1 MITFTLKSGAS
12 FQHSDPAKQNVLG
25 TVPYGVFMA
34 VLETM
39 NGVALK
45 KATVLNDS
53 DLSSQGRER
62 RLQPLYESAW
72 AMLACAYQS
81 LEQFDL
87 AVAQHEALMLAVPK
101 LDTGAAAVAFE
112 DVETRQWWRSLSLA
126 ERNDAMAEIAN
137 GGEEAA
143 TKYRRLSIALMRSP
157 TPLPLQRET
166 EFFRKAWNDA
176 ARAAHPDE
184 AVAIDADH
192 NASAWATRGIGH
204 LHGLLA
210 GMTGWSRLQL
220 LNWLI
225 LSPENI
231 GDAKALG
238 YGVMEVAAAK
248 QRQQAVGRVSTTA

>member
-1 MITFTLKSGAS
+1 MITFTIKTGAS
-12 FQHSDPAKQNVLG
+12 FQHSDPTKSNVIG
-25 TVPYGVFMA
+25 TVPHGLFMA

-45 KATVLNDS
+45 KATVLNDT

-72 AMLACAYQS
+72 VMLAYAYQR

-87 AVAQHEALMLAVPK
+87 AVAQREAVMLAVPK
-101 LDTGAAAVAFE
+101 LDTGAAAVAIE
-112 DVETRQWWRSLSLA
+112 DVETRSWFRSLSLS
-126 ERNDAMAEIAN
+126 ERNDVMQEIAS

-143 TKYRRLSIALMRSP
+143 VKYRRLSIALMRSP
-157 TPLPLQRET
+157 TPLPLDRET
-166 EFFRKAWNDA
+166 EFFRTAWDDA

-184 AVAIDADH
+184 AAAIGADQ

-231 GDAKALG
+231 GAAKGLG
-238 YGVMEVAAAK
+238 FNPLEVAAAK